1 MEDKLKNIEE
11 MQKIAEGQ
19 PETVDEKPEGMEEK
33 PEGKGEREEEID
45 EKTGDVNE
53 ERDGIE
59 ETADVSEETKTA
71 EESAEDVSEKQTE
84 AKAADGSGIP
94 KESKAEA
101 VEAKKGIAE
110 KEQERIGKTALDKTN
125 HKRKD
130 KKNRKAKSIDMDDK
144 TSRKKTAGY
153 VEVAAAF
160 LLILLSIW
168 LFWNTRG
175 TRLLYVSVM
184 VGRVSRYYWI
194 FLFAAVVIGV
204 IGLVSLRSS
213 RNGTRQN

>member
-1 MEDKLKNIEE
+1 MEDKLENIEE

-19 PETVDEKPEGMEEK
+19 PETVDERPEGMEEK
-33 PEGKGEREEEID
+33 PEGKGEKEGEID
-45 EKTGDVNE
+45 ENTGDVNE

-59 ETADVSEETKTA
+59 ETEDVSEETKAA

-101 VEAKKGIAE
+101 AEAKEGIAE
-110 KEQERIGKTALDKTN
+110 KEQERIGETV
-125 HKRKD
+125 
-130 KKNRKAKSIDMDDK
+130 
-144 TSRKKTAGY
+144 RKKTAGY

-160 LLILLSIW
+160 LLVLLSMW

-194 FLFAAVVIGV
+194 FLFAAVIIGV
-204 IGLVSLRSS
+204 IGLGSLRSF
-213 RNGTRQN
+213 RKGTRQK

>member
-1 MEDKLKNIEE
+1 MEDKLENIEE
-11 MQKIAEGQ
+11 MQKIAERQ
-19 PETVDEKPEGMEEK
+19 PETVNERPEGIEEK
-33 PEGKGEREEEID
+33 PEGKGEKEEEID

-59 ETADVSEETKTA
+59 ETEDVSEETKAA

-101 VEAKKGIAE
+101 KKGIAE
-110 KEQERIGKTALDKTN
+110 KEQERIGKTAPDKTN

-204 IGLVSLRSS
+204 IGLVSLRSC
-213 RNGTRQN
+213 RKGTRQK